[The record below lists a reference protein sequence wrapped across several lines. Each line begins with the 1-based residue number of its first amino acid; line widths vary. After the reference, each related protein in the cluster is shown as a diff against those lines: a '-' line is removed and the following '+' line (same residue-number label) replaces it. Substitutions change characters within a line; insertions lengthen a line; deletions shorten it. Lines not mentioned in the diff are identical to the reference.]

1 MIATTEAK
9 PARKVSNSKT
19 ELSESTKRINNK
31 IVSELDPKVSPACS
45 LCGTTFCNKYL
56 LKRHLQNVHATEKKF
71 KCDTCDRTFASSVY
85 LNAHK
90 RYHST
95 RRLLQFNA
103 VFLVGTTLAIGP
115 TYVLS
120 VARVL

>member
-1 MIATTEAK
+1 MVIVKINYFSYIRNTFFAVITTAEAK
-9 PARKVSNSKT
+9 PRARRVSNSKK
-19 ELSESTKRINNK
+19 ELSQSTKHINIK
-31 IVSELDPKVSPACS
+31 IVSELDPKVPPTCS

-90 RYHST
+90 RYRFT
-95 RRLLQFNA
+95 RAFFNLLPL
-103 VFLVGTTLAIGP
+103 FL
-115 TYVLS
+115 
-120 VARVL
+120 